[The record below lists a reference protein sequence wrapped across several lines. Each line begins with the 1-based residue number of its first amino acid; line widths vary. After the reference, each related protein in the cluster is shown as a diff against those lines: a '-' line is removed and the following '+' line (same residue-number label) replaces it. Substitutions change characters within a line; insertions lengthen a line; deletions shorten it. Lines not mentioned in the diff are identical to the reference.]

1 MNYLKLV
8 APNLSSSY
16 PPLEI
21 TLDIDLFVTEGVLGF
36 AITFILLELFAF
48 ALVWTVVLVITCF
61 TGVLVVWFF
70 GAAALAG
77 VVGRIWWTGGDDG
90 VWDDIGVVWWRGGGC
105 VEVAK
110 GVWPRIDVAIILPW
124 AGICPLMG

>member
-48 ALVWTVVLVITCF
+48 ALV
-61 TGVLVVWFF
+61 
-70 GAAALAG
+70 
-77 VVGRIWWTGGDDG
+77 
-90 VWDDIGVVWWRGGGC
+90 
-105 VEVAK
+105 
-110 GVWPRIDVAIILPW
+110 
-124 AGICPLMG
+124 